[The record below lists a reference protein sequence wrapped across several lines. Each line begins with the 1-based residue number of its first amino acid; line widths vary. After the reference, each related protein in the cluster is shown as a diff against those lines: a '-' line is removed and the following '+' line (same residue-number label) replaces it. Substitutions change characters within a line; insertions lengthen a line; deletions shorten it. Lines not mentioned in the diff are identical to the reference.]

1 MDLGNLDK
9 RIIAELDRGCRQ
21 SNSGIARRLRT
32 SKSVVGYRIR
42 NLEKSG
48 IIRGYYAIIDTYKLG
63 YSSYRAYLK
72 LQYAG
77 PEKQKEIMDY
87 LVAAPSVWWA
97 GSIEGHFNMAVLVW
111 AKSQKEFVDFWTDF
125 NSKFRDYVGESSIS
139 IYHGL
144 EQYWLPFAKELLKR
158 NAVPDA
164 IGVGELVEIDKTD
177 AKLLKMIAA
186 NARAPLLG
194 LSAGL
199 NLTPAAVRYRLRQLM
214 KKKVIVAFRVNVAM
228 DTLGYTLY
236 KASFNLK
243 SMAAYPQMLQYA
255 RQTPNIYYVDK
266 SIGWADCE
274 IEIYAHSP
282 AEFYE
287 TLAKMRARFADSIRD
302 FDFFAFSKITKLLY
316 VPSDLKGG

>member
-1 MDLGNLDK
+1 MELDNLDK
-9 RIIAELDRGCRQ
+9 RIIAELDRNCRA
-21 SNSGIARRLRT
+21 SNSEIARKLRINKNVVTYRL
-32 SKSVVGYRIR
+32 K

-72 LQYAG
+72 LQYAS
-77 PEKQKEIMDY
+77 PQKEKEIMDY
-87 LVAAPSVWWA
+87 LVSIPSVWWA
-97 GSIEGHFNMAVLVW
+97 GSIEGHFNIAVLVW
-111 AKSQKEFVDFWTDF
+111 AKSQKEFVDFWHGF
-125 NSKFRDYVGESSIS
+125 NSGFRDNVAEAAVS

-158 NAVPDA
+158 NAPPDA
-164 IGVGELVEIDKTD
+164 IGVGEPVKIDGAD
-177 AKLLKMIAA
+177 AKLLKLIAA
-186 NARAPLLG
+186 NARAPLLE

-199 NLTPAAVRYRLRQLM
+199 GLTPAAVRYRLRQLM
-214 KKKVIVAFRVNVAM
+214 KKRIIVAFRVNVAM
-228 DTLGYTLY
+228 DRLGYTLY

-274 IEIYAHSP
+274 IEVYASSS

-287 TLAKMRARFADSIRD
+287 TLGKIRARFADSIRD

-316 VPSDLKGG
+316 VPSDLEGS